1 MGITERKKSEVNGK
15 QTRQSNFE
23 LMRLVAM
30 FLIVAY
36 HCVLHSEMKGGMPL
50 VFAPFSGNQ
59 VFSFAVGMWGLT
71 GVGCFFLL
79 TAYFQTEKARVRTK
93 RLLFLL
99 LQTVFWAMVT
109 EWVTITKIKGK
120 AFGVAE
126 TVNALLSPF
135 IGNYWFIPA
144 YIGVILLSPYM
155 NRIIEGLGENTYRK
169 LMIVFTVISPLYS
182 SLGDT
187 RQTLCDLSIAVYYYL
202 LWGYLKRHPDNWLER
217 HRYGV
222 FFGLALLSVGVA
234 AGSSYFATRTGSE
247 PVGYFTLCG
256 RASFLQVVM
265 AVALFYIF
273 LHMKTGSIGWINIAA
288 KTTLGIYLIHENGV
302 LYPYLWNVVFRIGR
316 YFDGSPY
323 YPAYLL
329 KCVCLTFF
337 GSLAA
342 DLLRRCLLE
351 IPLERITKPLDPFF
365 GRIDRWLENTAETPA
380 NNS

>member
-1 MGITERKKSEVNGK
+1 MNGK
-15 QTRQSNFE
+15 KNRQSNFE

-30 FLIVAY
+30 FLIVVY
-36 HCVLHSEMKGGMPL
+36 HCVLHSELRGGEPL

-59 VFSFAVGMWGLT
+59 VFSYAVGMWGLT
-71 GVGCFFLL
+71 GVGCFFLI

-93 RLLFLL
+93 KLLFLL
-99 LQTVFWAMVT
+99 FQAVFWAMIT
-109 EWVTITKIKGK
+109 EWFTITQLKGR
-120 AFGVAE
+120 AFGISDA
-126 TVNALLSPF
+126 VNALFSPF
-135 IGNYWFIPA
+135 VGNYWFIPA
-144 YIGVILLSPYM
+144 YIGVILLSPYL
-155 NRIIEGLGENTYRK
+155 NRIIDGMGENTYRK

-222 FFGLALLSVGVA
+222 FFGMALLSFGIVT
-234 AGSSYFATRTGSE
+234 GSSYFATKSGSE
-247 PVGYFTLCG
+247 AAGYFTICG
-256 RASFLQVVM
+256 RASFVQVIM
-265 AVALFYIF
+265 ATALFYIF
-273 LHMKTGSIGWINIAA
+273 MHMKIGSVGWINVAA
-288 KTTLGIYLIHENGV
+288 KATLGIYLIHENGV

-337 GSLAA
+337 GCLAA
-342 DLLRRCLLE
+342 DLVRHYLLE
-351 IPLERITKPLDPFF
+351 IPLERLTKPLDPFF
-365 GRIDRWLENTAETPA
+365 GKIDGWLENTAEKPE
-380 NNS
+380 NNG